1 MASSH
6 GVDPRAFDDPRNHYP
21 TDDDF
26 YASDRPAHAVL
37 PEDRPRGGG
46 PHTAVKHR
54 GTWATVALVA
64 GIVLLILVGIA
75 LFP

>member
-1 MASSH
+1 MTSAH
-6 GVDPRAFDDPRNHYP
+6 GIDPRAFKDPRNHYP
-21 TDDDF
+21 TDAEF
-26 YASDRPAHAVL
+26 YASDRPTHPVL

-46 PHTAVKHR
+46 PTTAVKHR